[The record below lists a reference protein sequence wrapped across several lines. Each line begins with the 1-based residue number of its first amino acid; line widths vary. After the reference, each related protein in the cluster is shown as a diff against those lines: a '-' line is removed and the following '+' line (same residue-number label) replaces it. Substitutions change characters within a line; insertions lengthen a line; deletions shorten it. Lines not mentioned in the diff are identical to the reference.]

1 MKALIASVFAAL
13 FALASTAGIAAAPMA
28 GQAVFNSEDAKDG
41 AKSPTTDTE
50 SKNDDDKKKPEE
62 DDKKS

>member
-13 FALASTAGIAAAPMA
+13 FALASTSSIAAVHGA
-28 GQAVFNSEDAKDG
+28 GQAVFNSDDTKDG

-50 SKNDDDKKKPEE
+50 SKNDEDKKKPEE